1 MQCKFGFC
9 MYQATPSSIG
19 LCSAHHFQYQKGEID
34 QCPVCQ
40 DFKHSRYTAC
50 YRCKDLAPEQGSH
63 WEKGDKNATEFFVY
77 ILRLSND
84 RLYVGQTRDLRRRIA
99 QHEAGGTK
107 STAGLNPI
115 LIWYN
120 TVATR
125 EQATA
130 LELQLK
136 NQTRDYQET
145 MIRNFNAAI
154 SGTLPDLLRDRDLD
168 GLRMQIGDLRKDL
181 DNLRV
186 WLLYGIFGL
195 AALIVLIIVL
205 MIF

>member
-1 MQCKFGFC
+1 M
-9 MYQATPSSIG
+9 
-19 LCSAHHFQYQKGEID
+19 
-34 QCPVCQ
+34 
-40 DFKHSRYTAC
+40 
-50 YRCKDLAPEQGSH
+50 
-63 WEKGDKNATEFFVY
+63 
-77 ILRLSND
+77 
-84 RLYVGQTRDLRRRIA
+84 
-99 QHEAGGTK
+99 
-107 STAGLNPI
+107 
-115 LIWYN
+115 IWYN

>member
-1 MQCKFGFC
+1 M
-9 MYQATPSSIG
+9 
-19 LCSAHHFQYQKGEID
+19 
-34 QCPVCQ
+34 
-40 DFKHSRYTAC
+40 
-50 YRCKDLAPEQGSH
+50 
-63 WEKGDKNATEFFVY
+63 
-77 ILRLSND
+77 
-84 RLYVGQTRDLRRRIA
+84 
-99 QHEAGGTK
+99 
-107 STAGLNPI
+107 
-115 LIWYN
+115 IWYN
-120 TVATR
+120 TVTTR

-154 SGTLPDLLRDRDLD
+154 SGALPDLLRDKDLD
-168 GLRMQIGDLRKDL
+168 GLHTQIGDLRKDL
-181 DNLRV
+181 GNLRV